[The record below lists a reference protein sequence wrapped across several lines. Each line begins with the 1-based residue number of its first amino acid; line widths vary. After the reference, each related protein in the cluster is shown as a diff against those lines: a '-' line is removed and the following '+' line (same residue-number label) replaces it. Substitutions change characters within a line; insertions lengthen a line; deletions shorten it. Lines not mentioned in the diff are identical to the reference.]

1 MSSKGTSYIV
11 KLMQEG
17 TSNEVLTNSPDGYI
31 LYEESFKP
39 TPLGKSMSHRP
50 GSVSTDLFNEVQVG
64 GWSVIGAN
72 YNLAEDE
79 SVKIYINAL
88 KNNGF

>member
-1 MSSKGTSYIV
+1 
-11 KLMQEG
+11 
-17 TSNEVLTNSPDGYI
+17 
-31 LYEESFKP
+31 
-39 TPLGKSMSHRP
+39 MSHRP

-88 KNNGF
+88 KIWILIIDSI